1 MLIDTHC
8 HLTKRFWEDS
18 TDIIAW
24 AKEAGVEKFVCVGT
38 NFEDSAEAIKVANKF
53 EGVYA
58 SVGIHPEE
66 TCDDWE
72 KFEELISKPKVV
84 AIGECGLDYKV
95 GLPGQKEVFLKQIEL
110 AKKLNLPLIIH
121 CRDAQEDMSKI
132 DLTANRGV
140 FHCFAGGINIPDSF
154 YVSFAGNV
162 TFKNAP
168 NLREI
173 AKTIPLEKL
182 LLETDSPLLAPE
194 PVRGSKNSPKNVK
207 IIASLLSELK
217 GVSVE
222 ELEKITSENAA
233 RLFGI

>member
-1 MLIDTHC
+1 MDVIT
-8 HLTKRFWEDS
+8 R
-18 TDIIAW
+18 
-24 AKEAGVEKFVCVGT
+24 AKEVGVEKMICVGT
-38 NFEDSAEAIKVANKF
+38 NLEDSQEAIEIANKF

-58 SVGIHPEE
+58 SVGIHPEG

-95 GLPGQKEVFLKQIEL
+95 GLPGQEGVFQKQIGI

-140 FHCFAGGINIPDSF
+140 LHCFAGGINIPDNF

-168 NLREI
+168 NLREV
-173 AKTIPLEKL
+173 AKAIPLEKL

-194 PVRGSKNSPKNVK
+194 PLRGSKNSPKNVK

-217 GVSVE
+217 GVPVE